1 MKVAVSL
8 FALSA
13 ASIVAAHDASVNA
26 RHREYVKRREA
37 VYGRQ
42 VAGAAPGSSVPAASS
57 AVVTSAPAASG
68 AATTSAAAATPVVT
82 TPTVAGT
89 VIPPLD
95 QITSGAP
102 IETPLNM
109 FTTYAA
115 GASAPYS
122 GAPAL
127 PTIAIVGTNYPALDT
142 VPDINSPQVKQ
153 WLSEI
158 DLSKVPNLSKT
169 VDGSCGS
176 DPVAAADTSRCW
188 WTCGGCTRETDVVD
202 CPKKYDWGVSFDDGP
217 SPYTPKLLNFLNEK
231 DLRATFFVVGSR
243 VISRPEMLQTEYMA
257 GHEISIHTWSH
268 TPLTTLT
275 NEQIVAELGWTRQAI
290 KDVIGVSPRTMRPP
304 YGDID
309 DRVRAVCAAM
319 GLTPIIWT
327 GIGEKEFDTDDWKIP
342 GGTATGTT
350 SFAAW
355 KDIVSQADT
364 LNTGFIVLEH
374 DLYQQSVD
382 MAVGYII
389 PDALTHTPAFSMK
402 PIIECLNHP
411 ASDAY
416 AELFK
421 NTTSTGSSSATGTST
436 KTGTASSSTGSNVAN
451 ANGAVT
457 GRGVSAVAGL
467 VGLVVASFMW

>member
-13 ASIVAAHDASVNA
+13 ASIVVAHDGSVRA
-26 RHREYVKRREA
+26 RHADYVKRREA
-37 VYGRQ
+37 IYGRQ
-42 VAGAAPGSSVPAASS
+42 AVSS
-57 AVVTSAPAASG
+57 SAPAATG
-68 AATTSAAAATPVVT
+68 AATTSAAPAPAVT

-89 VIPPLD
+89 VIPPLE

-102 IETPLNM
+102 IETPLSM
-109 FTTYAA
+109 FTTFAA
-115 GASAPYS
+115 GATPPYS

-127 PTIAIVGTNYPALDT
+127 PTIAIDPTKYPPLDT
-142 VPDINSPQVKQ
+142 KPDINSPQMKQ

-169 VDGSCGS
+169 VDGSCDS
-176 DPVAAADTSRCW
+176 DPAAAADTSRCW
-188 WTCGGCTRETDVVD
+188 WTCGGCTRETDVVS

-217 SPYTPKLLNFLNEK
+217 SPYTPKLVNYLHEQ
-231 DLRATFFVVGSR
+231 DVRGTFFVVGSR
-243 VISRPEMLQTEYMA
+243 VISRPEMLQTEYML

-268 TPLTTLT
+268 SPLTTLT
-275 NEQIVAELGWTRQAI
+275 NEEIVAELAWTRQAI

-319 GLTPIIWT
+319 GLTPVIWT

-342 GGTATGTT
+342 GGTATGTS

-355 KDIVSQADT
+355 KNIVSQVDQ
-364 LNTGFIVLEH
+364 LDTGFIVLEH

-382 MAVGYII
+382 MAVGYFI
-389 PDALTHTPAFSMK
+389 PDALKHTPAFSMK

-411 ASDAY
+411 SSDAY

-421 NTTSTGSSSATGTST
+421 NETSTGSSTGTTGSST
-436 KTGTASSSTGSNVAN
+436 KTGTGANATGSSGAN
-451 ANGAVT
+451 TNGAVT
-457 GRGVSAVAGL
+457 GRGISVVAGL
-467 VGLVVASFMW
+467 VGIVAATFMW

>member
-13 ASIVAAHDASVNA
+13 ASLVAAHDGSVRA
-26 RHREYVKRREA
+26 RHADYVKRREA
-37 VYGRQ
+37 IYGRQ
-42 VAGAAPGSSVPAASS
+42 AVSSSSGPAPS
-57 AVVTSAPAASG
+57 
-68 AATTSAAAATPVVT
+68 ATTSAAPAPAAT
-82 TPTVAGT
+82 TPSVAGT

-95 QITSGAP
+95 QITMGGP
-102 IETPLNM
+102 IETPLAM
-109 FTTYAA
+109 FTTFAA
-115 GASAPYS
+115 GASAPYT

-127 PTIAIVGTNYPALDT
+127 PTIAIDPTKYPALDT
-142 VPDINSPQVKQ
+142 KPDLNSPQMKQ

-169 VDGSCGS
+169 VDGSCDS
-176 DPVAAADTSRCW
+176 DPAAAADTSRCW
-188 WTCGGCTRETDVVD
+188 WTCGGCTRETDVTS

-217 SPYTPKLLNFLNEK
+217 SPYTPKLVNYLHEK
-231 DLRATFFVVGSR
+231 DLRGTFFVVGSR
-243 VISRPEMLQTEYMA
+243 VISRPEMLQTEYML

-268 TPLTTLT
+268 SPLTTLT
-275 NEQIVAELGWTRQAI
+275 NEEIVAELAWTRQAI

-327 GIGEKEFDTDDWKIP
+327 GIGDKEFDTDDWRIA

-355 KDIVSQADT
+355 KSIVSQADN

-374 DLYQQSVD
+374 DLYQESVD

-416 AELFK
+416 SELFK
-421 NTTSTGSSSATGTST
+421 NGTSTGSSTATGSST
-436 KTGTASSSTGSNVAN
+436 KTGTGSSATGSSGSNSNAN
-451 ANGAVT
+451 AAVT
-457 GRGVSAVAGL
+457 GRGVSVVAGL
-467 VGLVVASFMW
+467 VGIVAASFMW

>member
-8 FALSA
+8 IALSA
-13 ASIVAAHDASVNA
+13 ASIVAAHGGAGSVAN
-26 RHREYVKRREA
+26 RHKEYVKRREA

-42 VAGAAPGSSVPAASS
+42 AVPAPASAS
-57 AVVTSAPAASG
+57 GAAASG
-68 AATTSAAAATPVVT
+68 AATTTTAAAQPAVT

-102 IETPLNM
+102 IETPLTI
-109 FTTYAA
+109 FTTFAA

-127 PTIAIVGTNYPALDT
+127 PTINIVPTTYPALDT
-142 VPDINSPQVKQ
+142 VPDVNSAQVKQ

-169 VDGSCGS
+169 VDGSCAS
-176 DPVAAADTSRCW
+176 DPAAAADTTRCW
-188 WTCGGCTRETDVVD
+188 WTCGGCTRQTDVVS
-202 CPKKYDWGVSFDDGP
+202 CPKKLDWGVSFDDGP
-217 SPYTPKLLNFLNEK
+217 SPYTPKLVNFLHEK
-231 DLRATFFVVGSR
+231 NLQATFFVVGSR
-243 VISRPEMLQTEYMA
+243 VISRPDMLQAEYML
-257 GHEISIHTWSH
+257 GHEISVHTWSH

-327 GIGEKEFDTDDWKIP
+327 GVGEQEFDTDDWKIA
-342 GGTATGTT
+342 GGTATGTS

-355 KDIVSQADT
+355 KTIVTQADT

-389 PDALTHTPAFSMK
+389 PDALSHTPAFSLK
-402 PIIECLNHP
+402 PIIECLNQP
-411 ASDAY
+411 ASNAY
-416 AELFK
+416 AELFS
-421 NTTSTGSSSATGTST
+421 NSTSSSATGTASGGST
-436 KTGTASSSTGSNVAN
+436 KTGTGSNATGTGAASNTTN
-451 ANGAVT
+451 AAVT
-457 GRGVSAVAGL
+457 GRGISVVAGL
-467 VGLVVASFMW
+467 VGIVAASFMW

>member
-8 FALSA
+8 IALSA
-13 ASIVAAHDASVNA
+13 ASIVVAHGGSGSVA
-26 RHREYVKRREA
+26 QRHKEYVKRREA

-42 VAGAAPGSSVPAASS
+42 APAPASASGA
-57 AVVTSAPAASG
+57 AASG
-68 AATTSAAAATPVVT
+68 AATTTAAAQPAVT

-89 VIPPLD
+89 IIPPLD

-102 IETPLNM
+102 IQTPLTI

-127 PTIAIVGTNYPALDT
+127 PTIAIVPTSYPALDT
-142 VPDINSPQVKQ
+142 VPDVNSAQVKK

-176 DPVAAADTSRCW
+176 DAAAAADTTRCW
-188 WTCGGCTRETDVVD
+188 WTCGGCTRETDVVS
-202 CPKKYDWGVSFDDGP
+202 CPKKLDWGVSFDDGP
-217 SPYTPKLLNFLNEK
+217 SPYTPKLVNYLHEK
-231 DLRATFFVVGSR
+231 NLQATFFVVGSR
-243 VISRPEMLQTEYMA
+243 VISRPDMLQAEYML

-327 GIGEKEFDTDDWKIP
+327 GVGEQEFDTDDWKIA
-342 GGTATGTT
+342 GGTATGTS

-355 KDIVSQADT
+355 KQIVTQADT

-389 PDALTHTPAFSMK
+389 PDALSHTPAFSLK
-402 PIIECLNHP
+402 PIIECLNQP
-411 ASDAY
+411 ASNAY
-416 AELFK
+416 AELFS
-421 NTTSTGSSSATGTST
+421 NSTSSSATGTASGGST
-436 KTGTASSSTGSNVAN
+436 KTGTGSSATGTGAASNTN
-451 ANGAVT
+451 AAVT
-457 GRGVSAVAGL
+457 GRGISVVAGL
-467 VGLVVASFMW
+467 VGIVAASFMW